1 MFMTK
6 REKWLIYGLM
16 ILATLVT
23 VVPFIW
29 MIITSFKT
37 QAESIA
43 FPPILL
49 PANPGFQA
57 YGKILHE
64 MPFGSFYFNSIVST
78 LVIVILQTLIAA
90 MAASVRFLPTA
101 FQRTRCPVYA
111 VYFNSDGA
119 RSDLFNPTVFNR

>member
-78 LVIVILQTLIAA
+78 LVIVKGVAPRIISSIT
-90 MAASVRFLPTA
+90 SPPSTHSRPDTPPTPPA
-101 FQRTRCPVYA
+101 PPAPPPSGCP
-111 VYFNSDGA
+111 S
-119 RSDLFNPTVFNR
+119 

>member
-29 MIITSFKT
+29 MLITSFKT

-90 MAASVRFLPTA
+90 MAASLMCWGVSNAGSPAARLTTSTPA
-101 FQRTRCPVYA
+101 F
-111 VYFNSDGA
+111 FS
-119 RSDLFNPTVFNR
+119 S

>member
-90 MAASVRFLPTA
+90 MAAYGFSRLRFKG
-101 FQRTRCPVYA
+101 R
-111 VYFNSDGA
+111 
-119 RSDLFNPTVFNR
+119 

>member
-23 VVPFIW
+23 VVPFLW

-57 YGKILHE
+57 YDKILHE
-64 MPFGSFYFNSIVST
+64 MPFGSFYFNSIVSCSAAKFFAPKRIKLCT
-78 LVIVILQTLIAA
+78 AATERKTAIAH
-90 MAASVRFLPTA
+90 
-101 FQRTRCPVYA
+101 
-111 VYFNSDGA
+111 GA
-119 RSDLFNPTVFNR
+119 N